1 MQYKTIWCTAS
12 LKVCT
17 ACIHTCLITIRYPVF
32 VPPSPLLS
40 FNWLIDWLVFN
51 IQRAFFQLYSSAQG
65 FTPVRPFVYPAFSF
79 SQKFWK
85 FYTLLN
91 NNQVKLSQAII
102 PFMVPELC
110 PLNNW
115 KISILWFL
123 CYNLSFPQPN
133 TQVKYNFGCWVYF
146 TWVML
151 MFTVIRSWVILCP
164 MDIFFPF
171 FSSKPKVKCNVG

>member
-1 MQYKTIWCTAS
+1 
-12 LKVCT
+12 
-17 ACIHTCLITIRYPVF
+17 
-32 VPPSPLLS
+32 
-40 FNWLIDWLVFN
+40 LIDWLVFN
-51 IQRAFFQLYSSAQG
+51 VQRAFFQLYSRAQG
-65 FTPVRPFVYPAFSF
+65 FTPVRPAFSF

-133 TQVKYNFGCWVYF
+133 ILKFLHHDARW
-146 TWVML
+146 ML
-151 MFTVIRSWVILCP
+151 NTNQSINQSINQLKLRKGEGGTNTGYLIVIRQVCMHAVQTFNEAVHQTFVLHP
-164 MDIFFPF
+164 D
-171 FSSKPKVKCNVG
+171 NN

>member
-1 MQYKTIWCTAS
+1 MC
-12 LKVCT
+12 
-17 ACIHTCLITIRYPVF
+17 PP
-32 VPPSPLLS
+32 PPSS
-40 FNWLIDWLVFN
+40 ASIDWLVFN
-51 IQRAFFQLYSSAQG
+51 VQRAFFQLYSRAQG

-91 NNQVKLSQAII
+91 SNQVKLSQAII

-115 KISILWFL
+115 KTSILWFL

-133 TQVKYNFGCWVYF
+133 VLKFLHHVLDHNTQVKYNFGCGSILPGLCSCLLLLEAGLFCVLWTYF
-146 TWVML
+146 FHFFLLNLWLSVML
-151 MFTVIRSWVILCP
+151 DSLSCVHFIHIL
-164 MDIFFPF
+164 
-171 FSSKPKVKCNVG
+171 SY